1 MTVGGCRSPNVTVL
15 RQLRQPSQGWHHCRS
30 SLSNR
35 GSSGFLRVPQG
46 SSSARSWCKCS
57 RWTAVFSGPPSVQ
70 NSSIYP
76 FSPVGVKSCSELKLE
91 RQGGKTKIRIPF
103 LFFLRVPPALP
114 LFSHP
119 CRPEEGVFYGKHG
132 PPSGFDR
139 GSKLITGL
147 AGAEST
153 SGAKGAGG
161 DFWMGGGDSTGVL
174 GSSEKILVA
183 AIVPEKLLE
192 KKKAR
197 QTLCT
202 KWHCQ

>member
-1 MTVGGCRSPNVTVL
+1 MGGCRFPNVTEM

-30 SLSNR
+30 FLSNR
-35 GSSGFLRVPQG
+35 GSSGFLRVLHRLVLGASVPG
-46 SSSARSWCKCS
+46 
-57 RWTAVFSGPPSVQ
+57 GPPSSQGLPLFKTVQ
-70 NSSIYP
+70 YTRSVQWGLS
-76 FSPVGVKSCSELKLE
+76 SELKLE

-202 KWHCQ
+202 K

>member
-35 GSSGFLRVPQG
+35 GSSGFLRVLQG
-46 SSSARSWCKCS
+46 LVLGAS
-57 RWTAVFSGPPSVQ
+57 VPDGPPSSQGLPLFKTVQ
-70 NSSIYP
+70 YARSVQWGLS
-76 FSPVGVKSCSELKLE
+76 SELKLE

-192 KKKAR
+192 KKKEAR